1 MQKFIHKNNTQNL
14 RENILDDVCY
24 LTIPAFEE
32 THCVNHL
39 FSTRIGGVSEGIYSS
54 MNVSYSRGDKKEAV
68 DENYRRLAKILDS
81 KVEQFVFSKQ
91 THTTNLR
98 VVTKEDMGKG
108 TIRPIDYDDVDGLI
122 TNIPGIVLATFYAD
136 CVPLLFLDPIKK
148 VIAASHSGWRG
159 TVEKIGMKTVETM
172 VELFQCNP
180 NDILVAIGPS
190 ICKDCYEVS
199 RDVFEE
205 FSVAFKEEALEK
217 IFEEK
222 KNNKF
227 QLNLWKANEILLK
240 DAGILAT
247 NITVT
252 DICTCCNN
260 ELLFSHR
267 ATNGKRGNIGAFIC
281 LK

>member
-1 MQKFIHKNNTQNL
+1 MQKFIHKKNTQNL
-14 RENILDDVCY
+14 KEKILDDVCY

-205 FSVAFKEEALEK
+205 FSVAFK
-217 IFEEK
+217 
-222 KNNKF
+222 
-227 QLNLWKANEILLK
+227 
-240 DAGILAT
+240 
-247 NITVT
+247 
-252 DICTCCNN
+252 
-260 ELLFSHR
+260 
-267 ATNGKRGNIGAFIC
+267 
-281 LK
+281 

>member
-14 RENILDDVCY
+14 KENILDDVCY

-81 KVEQFVFSKQ
+81 NVEQFVFSKQ

-136 CVPLLFLDPIKK
+136 CVPLLFLDQ
-148 VIAASHSGWRG
+148 
-159 TVEKIGMKTVETM
+159 IG
-172 VELFQCNP
+172 
-180 NDILVAIGPS
+180 
-190 ICKDCYEVS
+190 
-199 RDVFEE
+199 
-205 FSVAFKEEALEK
+205 
-217 IFEEK
+217 
-222 KNNKF
+222 
-227 QLNLWKANEILLK
+227 
-240 DAGILAT
+240 
-247 NITVT
+247 
-252 DICTCCNN
+252 
-260 ELLFSHR
+260 R
-267 ATNGKRGNIGAFIC
+267 AHV
-281 LK
+281 